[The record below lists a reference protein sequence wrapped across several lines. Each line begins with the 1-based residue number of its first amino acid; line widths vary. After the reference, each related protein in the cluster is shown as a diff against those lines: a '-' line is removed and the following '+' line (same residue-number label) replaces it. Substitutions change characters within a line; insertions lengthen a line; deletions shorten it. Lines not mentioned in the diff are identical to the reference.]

1 MADEVKDGAAGTA
14 GTAATT
20 DPERTGGEGQGDKAG
35 QAGAGEGQKPQTV
48 SMTQAE
54 LDAERARVRKT
65 TEAETRKRVE
75 KEYAAKGKP
84 VDEQLADTK
93 TELEG
98 LRVENESMRHVS
110 RALIESAKTGFT
122 SETYI
127 RRALAQAISDNPESI
142 DYKAVAKSALVLAR
156 EDGLVPAGVA
166 GSGDASAADGTGGN
180 GSQKNDDGAVSANQR
195 GASSRNAPSIAG
207 MDRVEMLQRSV
218 ADPEWRKNVFEPHLK
233 SLKEKARAGL
243 KE

>member
-1 MADEVKDGAAGTA
+1 VADEVKDGAAGTA

-35 QAGAGEGQKPQTV
+35 QAGSDGAQKPQTV

-75 KEYAAKGKP
+75 REFAAKGKP
-84 VDEQLADTK
+84 VDEQLADMK
-93 TELEG
+93 TELEATK
-98 LRVENESMRHVS
+98 VENESMRHVS
-110 RALIESAKTGFT
+110 RALVESAKAGFT

-142 DYKAVAKSALVLAR
+142 DYKAVAKSAVALAR
-156 EDGLVPAGVA
+156 EDGLVPVAAAGA
-166 GSGDASAADGTGGN
+166 GEAEGADTGGS

-218 ADPEWRKNVFEPHLK
+218 SDPEWRKNVFEPHLK